1 MTNTSHT
8 IADIE
13 RDTGLSKDTLRVWE
27 RRYGFPT
34 PVRDTQGERRYD
46 DGQLLRLRH
55 IRRLI
60 DAGHRPGAIVALPLD
75 ALLALSSDTQ
85 GAEIRMSAPAGASSG
100 DPDAPDLPDHLRQ
113 WMNLLRRHQT
123 RGLRA
128 SINQYL
134 LAHGLSAL
142 VRDGLAPMNA
152 LVGQSWLEG
161 RLAVFE
167 EHLYTEVVLRVLR
180 QAISQAAAGRSAQPP
195 QVLLTTVPGEQHQ
208 LGLMMAE
215 AMMVL
220 EGCETVAL
228 GVQTPLPDIAQATK
242 ACQAQVVALGF
253 SAATVARDARD
264 ALEQLR
270 SLLPP
275 HIDIWTG
282 GQCAGLARR
291 PRTREAVAGHT
302 HLARLEDIGEAV
314 ARWRAGGMSAGVTA

>member
-1 MTNTSHT
+1 MTNNIHT

-34 PVRDTQGERRYD
+34 PVRDAQGERRYD

-75 ALLALSSDTQ
+75 ALLALSPDGQ
-85 GAEIRMSAPAGASSG
+85 GAAVCAVHDR
-100 DPDAPDLPDHLRQ
+100 DDLPEPLKQ

-128 SINQYL
+128 SLNQYL
-134 LAHGLSAL
+134 LAHGLAAL

-180 QAISQAAAGRSAQPP
+180 QATSQAAAGRPVQAPH
-195 QVLLTTVPGEQHQ
+195 VLLTTVPGEQHL

-220 EGCETVAL
+220 EGCDTLAL
-228 GVQTPLPDIAQATK
+228 GVQTPLADIAQAAT
-242 ACQAQVVALGF
+242 ACRANVVALGF
-253 SAATVARDARD
+253 SAASAAREARDAV
-264 ALEQLR
+264 EQLR

-275 HIDIWTG
+275 HVEIWTG

-302 HLARLEDIGEAV
+302 HLARLQDIGAAV
-314 ARWRAGGMSAGVTA
+314 ARWRSEAMSREVTT

>member
-8 IADIE
+8 IADME

-34 PVRDTQGERRYD
+34 PSRDAQGERRYD

-60 DAGHRPGAIVALPLD
+60 DAGHRPGAIVALPLED
-75 ALLALSSDTQ
+75 LLALSADTQ
-85 GAEIRMSAPAGASSG
+85 GARGGVTGAGASA
-100 DPDAPDLPDHLRQ
+100 APDQPSEGLPEPLRQ
-113 WMNLLRRHQT
+113 WMNLLQRHQT

-134 LAHGLSAL
+134 LANGLSAL
-142 VRDGLAPMNA
+142 VRDGLAPMNT
-152 LVGQSWLEG
+152 LVGNYWLEG

-180 QAISQAAAGRSAQPP
+180 QAISQAAAGRPVQPP
-195 QVLLTTVPGEQHQ
+195 MVLLTTVPGEQHQ

-215 AMMVL
+215 AAMVL
-220 EGCETVAL
+220 EGCETLAL
-228 GVQTPLPDIAQATK
+228 GVQTPLPEIAQAAM
-242 ACQAQVVALGF
+242 ACQANVVALGF
-253 SAATVARDARD
+253 SAASAAREARD

-270 SLLPP
+270 SLLPA
-275 HIDIWTG
+275 HIEIWTG
-282 GQCAGLARR
+282 GQCAGLVRR
-291 PRTREAVAGHT
+291 PRTRDAVAGHT
-302 HLARLEDIGEAV
+302 HLARLEAIGEAV
-314 ARWRAGGMSAGVTA
+314 ARWRAGAMLAGAAP